1 LLVWLIEE
9 GHKSTLMAKS
19 SFLPIF
25 ELQQI
30 GDEWQFRVHCAE
42 GAKEYIK
49 GFKSRVD
56 AEKWRTG
63 DERRAWLKQRG
74 YAD

>member
-1 LLVWLIEE
+1 MEE
-9 GHKSTLMAKS
+9 VHRLSLMGKS

-42 GAKEYIK
+42 GEIEYVK
-49 GFKSRVD
+49 GFKSRVE

-63 DERRAWLKQRG
+63 DERQAWLKQRG
-74 YAD
+74 YAG